1 MLHYFQSKV
10 LVNKLFKVVD
20 SLSTS
25 VLRTKVPYEEATEI
39 ISSRLALNLKS
50 TAPSGTGGNVNT
62 GFASFNVP
70 KGKDLLRNARPGLT
84 SVNQKVCFLEIGY
97 NLIQVFY
104 CIIRDCTSS
113 KRHTSMIGLDPILD
127 PIALVTIFSSAL
139 NASVCI
145 NVGCCHSCY

>member
-1 MLHYFQSKV
+1 M
-10 LVNKLFKVVD
+10 D

-39 ISSRLALNLKS
+39 ISPRLALNLKS

-84 SVNQKVCFLEIGY
+84 SVNQKVCQRLHLQQTTHLYDRFRSNTRSNSVGDYIFQCFKCFSLYQCRILSFL
-97 NLIQVFY
+97 LLRTV
-104 CIIRDCTSS
+104 
-113 KRHTSMIGLDPILD
+113 ILFSVAILELK
-127 PIALVTIFSSAL
+127 PLTLVEKGCMLFSFI
-139 NASVCI
+139 CR
-145 NVGCCHSCY
+145 

>member
-1 MLHYFQSKV
+1 MLHFFQSKV

-50 TAPSGTGGNVNT
+50 IAPSGTGGNVNT

-84 SVNQKVCFLEIGY
+84 SVNQKVCFLVIGY

-104 CIIRDCTSS
+104 CIIRDYTSS

-145 NVGCCHSCY
+145 NVGYCHSCY